1 MCPPRMAN
9 SIGGGAADGMGRM
22 GRRDR
27 QEPSGSSPTG
37 AGHLARE
44 DRKPPAESRR
54 GLSLAA
60 GPTGAPGFTGG
71 ISTGHLS
78 RHQAADGTGAGACD
92 TGIRR
97 RRCSACTCSRVRR
110 VAAAT
115 EFRTGC
121 AAARGSVRP
130 CVRSQAR
137 IRASGALAVAES
149 SSNSFRRTS
158 SECACSSAMR
168 ARKSED
174 SSPGIIGMWVCKAK
188 LLRAWNRSLRAR
200 EKD

>member
-1 MCPPRMAN
+1 MAWARWTEG
-9 SIGGGAADGMGRM
+9 IGK
-22 GRRDR
+22 
-27 QEPSGSSPTG
+27 QPSGSSPTG

-44 DRKPPAESRR
+44 DRKPPAENRR
-54 GLSLAA
+54 ESVIGGASPRSAGLYRRN
-60 GPTGAPGFTGG
+60 
-71 ISTGHLS
+71 STGHLS

-121 AAARGSVRP
+121 AAARGRVRP